1 MDMYMSKC
9 QNKNKARERK
19 VKPPKLQETFPF
31 CMMQIHYNMLIW
43 KENIKLQKQ
52 NVRVWAGF
60 K

>member
-1 MDMYMSKC
+1 MHMSEC

-19 VKPPKLQETFPF
+19 VKPPKLQQTFPF
-31 CMMQIHYNMLIW
+31 RMMQIQHNMLIW

-52 NVRVWAGF
+52 DVRVWAEF